1 MAKLPGQQESMRGS
15 SPILIPGLLPEM
27 KLAFVREKERAIVL
41 APAESNV
48 CVGCDETKKSCNK
61 VRMRSMCGR
70 YAQSLG
76 AEELVESFSLAG
88 STLDQSLP
96 LNWNIAP
103 TNEIYI
109 IRSESDSRILD
120 SASWGI
126 IAPWQKSLVD
136 ARASQSHAINARS
149 ESIHEKPTFR
159 HAFRTSRCLIP
170 ATGYYEWATSLGKY
184 SPKQPFYISRED
196 GEQLSIAGI
205 WSSWQSEKG
214 VVIQSAAIITREAV
228 GELATIHS
236 RMPVFMPRDRWQGWL
251 DTEARDINRLVKLM
265 DVAQLD
271 AGLVAQPVSSRVN
284 VVANNGPELITPIE
298 LGEPETLF

>member
-1 MAKLPGQQESMRGS
+1 
-15 SPILIPGLLPEM
+15 
-27 KLAFVREKERAIVL
+27 
-41 APAESNV
+41 
-48 CVGCDETKKSCNK
+48 
-61 VRMRSMCGR
+61 MCGR

-76 AEELVESFSLAG
+76 AEELVESFDLAG

-126 IAPWQKSLVD
+126 IAPWQKTLTE

-184 SPKQPFYISRED
+184 SPKQPFYISDKD
-196 GEQLSIAGI
+196 GAQLSIAGI

-214 VVIQSAAIITREAV
+214 EVIQSAAIITREAV

-251 DTEARDINRLVKLM
+251 DTEARDMNRLINMMSL
-265 DVAQLD
+265 DEPD
-271 AGLVAQPVSSRVN
+271 AGLVARPVSPRVN
-284 VVANNGPELITPIE
+284 VVANNGSELIIPIE

>member
-1 MAKLPGQQESMRGS
+1 
-15 SPILIPGLLPEM
+15 
-27 KLAFVREKERAIVL
+27 
-41 APAESNV
+41 
-48 CVGCDETKKSCNK
+48 
-61 VRMRSMCGR
+61 MCGR

-76 AEELVESFSLAG
+76 AEELVEAFNLDG

-103 TNEIYI
+103 TNDIYI
-109 IRSESDSRILD
+109 IRDEVDSRILD

-126 IAPWQKSLVD
+126 IAPWLKTLSD

-149 ESIHEKPTFR
+149 ESIYEKPTFR

-184 SPKQPFYISRED
+184 PPKQPFYISNVD
-196 GEQLSIAGI
+196 GDQLSIAGI

-214 VVIQSAAIITREAV
+214 KVIQSAAIITREAV

-236 RMPVFMPRDRWQGWL
+236 RMPVFMPKERWSDWL
-251 DTEARDINRLVKLM
+251 NPQSRDINRLINM
-265 DVAQLD
+265 MNIPEPD
-271 AGLVAQPVSSRVN
+271 AGLVAIPVSPRVN
-284 VVANNGPELITPIE
+284 VVANNGPELIIPIE
-298 LGEPETLF
+298 LGAPETLF